1 MDGENS
7 FDPWNCKI
15 LSEAL
20 YTQDIFRPKRG
31 VHLVQAR
38 PTDNF
43 LAYFIKPGV
52 GAQGMC
58 SEGDVIEGGFSV
70 IFHGTFLD
78 CKKVEVNHLT

>member
-1 MDGENS
+1 MLVFVMGRMS
-7 FDPWNCKI
+7 WNPSPGVLNTSGTAI
-15 LSEAL
+15 SSEKE
-20 YTQDIFRPKRG
+20 T
-31 VHLVQAR
+31 
-38 PTDNF
+38 
-43 LAYFIKPGV
+43 GV